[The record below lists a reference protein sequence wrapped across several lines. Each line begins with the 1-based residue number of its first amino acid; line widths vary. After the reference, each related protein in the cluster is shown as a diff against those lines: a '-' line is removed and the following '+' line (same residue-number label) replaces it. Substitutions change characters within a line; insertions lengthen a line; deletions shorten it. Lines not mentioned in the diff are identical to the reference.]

1 MPLARADAASPRVH
15 SPGDIM
21 RSRFSAIA
29 LAVAAA
35 LPSAAG
41 AVDFSYSGFG
51 TLGYAQTD
59 TDLAQV
65 GYSGQ
70 PEGIDEDG
78 TFKFDSKFGLQVTA
92 RFNDMFFATVQGVAY
107 EDLTSEWEPRLD
119 WAYVGFKPVSSLTI
133 RGGYLRAPM
142 FMYSDSVFIG
152 YANTWVRP
160 PLEVYRLTPVYQLLG
175 GDVVWRQNFGRTTAS
190 LQAYYG
196 ESEIEAGGGS
206 IGAKTK
212 MDVPEWYGLVGSI
225 EAGPLSARVGYSRIS
240 MPDDLTD
247 ARLQPAIDQLD
258 YYAGLGCTECAI
270 DAGRLAVAGL
280 ELEILSVGAQ
290 YDDGGNVAIAEYAR
304 RETGRIVTNDM
315 YSAYFT
321 YAYRFGSFMPYAT
334 YAIARHDGYESSA
347 IPASSPFAGLAA
359 VAEGALAV
367 TTNDQDTYSV
377 GLRYEL
383 PGMPVLKGSVVKLKY
398 DHIKAKEGN
407 GLFTNVQ
414 PGFEGETDMVSV
426 SFDFIF

>member
-1 MPLARADAASPRVH
+1 MRLRV
-15 SPGDIM
+15 
-21 RSRFSAIA
+21 SAIA

-35 LPSAAG
+35 LPAAAS

-51 TLGYAQTD
+51 TVGYAQTD

-65 GYSGQ
+65 GYSGM

-78 TFKFDSKFGLQVTA
+78 SFEFDSKIGLQITA
-92 RFNDMFFATVQGVAY
+92 RFNDMFSATVQGVAY
-107 EDLTSEWEPRLD
+107 ENLTSEWEPHLD
-119 WAYVGFKPVSSLTI
+119 WAYVAFKPVSSLTI

-175 GDVVWRQNFGRTTAS
+175 GDVVWRQNFGKVTAG
-190 LQAYYG
+190 LQAFYG

-206 IGAKTK
+206 GSAKTK
-212 MDVPEWYGLVGSI
+212 IDVPEWYGLVGSLEI
-225 EAGPLSARVGYSRIS
+225 GSLSLRAGYSKVS
-240 MPDDLTD
+240 MPDDLSD
-247 ARLQPAIDQLD
+247 ARLQGAVDTL
-258 YYAGLGCTECAI
+258 YNYGNLGCTACVI
-270 DAGRLAVAGL
+270 DADRLSLAGMEMDL
-280 ELEILSVGAQ
+280 LSVGAQ
-290 YDDGGNVAIAEYAR
+290 YDNGSSVAIAEYAS
-304 RETGRIVTNDM
+304 RETGRITTNDM
-315 YSAYFT
+315 HSAYFT
-321 YAYRFGSFMPYAT
+321 YGHRFGNFMPYAT

-347 IPASSPFAGLAA
+347 IPAGSPFAGLAA
-359 VAEGALAV
+359 VANGALAA
-367 TTNDQDTYSV
+367 TPNDQDTYSA

-383 PGMPVLKGSVVKLKY
+383 SSVPLLKGAVVKLQY

-407 GLFTNVQ
+407 GLFINVQ
-414 PGFEGETDMVSV
+414 PGFEGKTDMISA

>member
-1 MPLARADAASPRVH
+1 
-15 SPGDIM
+15 M
-21 RSRFSAIA
+21 RSRLSAIA

-41 AVDFSYSGFG
+41 AIDFSYSGFG

-65 GYSGQ
+65 GYSGM
-70 PEGIDEDG
+70 PEGVDEDG
-78 TFKFDSKFGLQVTA
+78 SFEFDSKLGLQVTA

-107 EDLTSEWEPRLD
+107 ENLTSEWEPHLD
-119 WAYVGFKPVSSLTI
+119 WAYIGFKPVSSLTV

-175 GDVVWRQNFGRTTAS
+175 GDVVWRQNFGKVTAS

-196 ESEIEAGGGS
+196 ESEIDTKDPTTGS
-206 IGAKTK
+206 TSTI
-212 MDVPEWYGLVGSI
+212 DVPEWYGLVGSV
-225 EAGPLSARVGYSRIS
+225 EVGSLSLRAGYSRIA

-247 ARLQPAIDQLD
+247 ARLQPAIDMLNS
-258 YYAGLGCTECAI
+258 YAGMGCGECAI
-270 DAGRLAVAGL
+270 DASRLALAGL
-280 ELEILSVGAQ
+280 ELDMLSLGAQ

-321 YAYRFGSFMPYAT
+321 YGHRFGGFMPYAT

-347 IPASSPFAGLAA
+347 IPASSPFAGFAA
-359 VAEGALAV
+359 VADGALAA
-367 TTNDQDTYSV
+367 TPNDQDTYSV

-383 PGMPVLKGSVVKLKY
+383 SSVPALKGAVVKLQY

-407 GLFTNVQ
+407 GLFINVQ
-414 PGFEGETDMVSV
+414 PGFEGKTDMISA